1 MVSNSNLNFRRVT
14 AVYWCLFEFFCLV
27 FLVSVQLS
35 TYNKRVEVSHK
46 RYFYIFTLS
55 DLQETPTVG
64 EQKITN
70 IRDILFLKKG

>member
-27 FLVSVQLS
+27 FLVSVLLS
-35 TYNKRVEVSHK
+35 AHNKRVEVSRM

-55 DLQETPTVG
+55 DFLKTPTVG
-64 EQKITN
+64 EQKNTN
-70 IRDILFLKKG
+70 IFCF